1 MNTPVSVG
9 VIGCGGISAVHLNC
23 LCLME
28 QVKVVAVCD
37 IKRERAEAARD
48 YCARER
54 NWQVDVYE
62 DYKELIARADID
74 VVHVLTPHYLHAP
87 IALDAIR
94 AGKYVL
100 VEKPVA
106 RDTVQ
111 ARELIAGAQG
121 RLAVIFQNRYNGS
134 VKALRELLASGELGG
149 LKMVRANVLW
159 HREAPY
165 YIQSGWRGSMETEGG
180 GTLINQSIH
189 TLDLMLYT
197 VGPAKRVKGTTSIDY
212 LKGVIDVEE
221 SVHAVLEYANGA
233 RGLIHCSNSN
243 AIDAP
248 IELEYILEK
257 GTLLLRGDRLYK
269 LVGDECEVVFTPA
282 KLNVGGKDYWG
293 TGHLAQIKDYY
304 AHIMSGEHFWL
315 DGAQAYPALDLVK
328 AIQLSSAEDR
338 WVELA
343 DMPFETIVPGAN

>member
-1 MNTPVSVG
+1 MRSSAAVSYT
-9 VIGCGGISAVHLNC
+9 HL
-23 LCLME
+23 
-28 QVKVVAVCD
+28 
-37 IKRERAEAARD
+37 
-48 YCARER
+48 
-54 NWQVDVYE
+54 DVY
-62 DYKELIARADID
+62 KR
-74 VVHVLTPHYLHAP
+74 
-87 IALDAIR
+87 
-94 AGKYVL
+94 
-100 VEKPVA
+100 
-106 RDTVQ
+106 Q
-111 ARELIAGAQG
+111 
-121 RLAVIFQNRYNGS
+121 FQNRYNGS

-165 YIQSGWRGSMETEGG
+165 YTQSGWRGSMETEGG

-257 GTLLLRGDRLYK
+257 GTLLPVSYTHLDVYK
-269 LVGDECEVVFTPA
+269 RQSIF
-282 KLNVGGKDYWG
+282 
-293 TGHLAQIKDYY
+293 
-304 AHIMSGEHFWL
+304 
-315 DGAQAYPALDLVK
+315 
-328 AIQLSSAEDR
+328 
-338 WVELA
+338 
-343 DMPFETIVPGAN
+343 

>member
-23 LCLME
+23 LCRME
-28 QVKVVAVCD
+28 QVKVAAVCD
-37 IKRERAEAARD
+37 IRRERAEAARD
-48 YCARER
+48 YCERER
-54 NWQVDVYE
+54 GWRPDVYE
-62 DYKELIARADID
+62 DYNELIARDDIQA
-74 VVHVLTPHYLHAP
+74 VHVLTPHYLHAP
-87 IALDAIR
+87 IAIKAIDS
-94 AGKYVL
+94 GKYAL

-106 RDTVQ
+106 RDLNQ
-111 ARELIAGAQG
+111 ARELLGRAQG

-134 VKALRELLASGELGG
+134 VRALRALLASGEMGG
-149 LKMVRANVLW
+149 LKMVRASVLW

-165 YIQSGWRGSMETEGG
+165 YTESGWRGSMETEGG

-197 VGPAKRVKGTTSIDY
+197 VGPATRVKGASSIDY

-248 IELEYILEK
+248 IELEYVLEK
-257 GTLLLRGDRLYK
+257 GALLLRGDRLYR
-269 LVGDECEVVFTPA
+269 LQGDECEVVFTPA
-282 KLNVGGKDYWG
+282 SINVGGKDYWG
-293 TGHLAQIKDYY
+293 TGHLAQIQDYY
-304 AHIMSGEHFWL
+304 AHIISGEHFWL
-315 DGAQAYPALDLVK
+315 DGEQAYPALNLVK
-328 AIQLSSAEDR
+328 AIQQSAAEDR
-338 WVELA
+338 WVELDA
-343 DMPFETIVPGAN
+343 MPFETVVLGAN